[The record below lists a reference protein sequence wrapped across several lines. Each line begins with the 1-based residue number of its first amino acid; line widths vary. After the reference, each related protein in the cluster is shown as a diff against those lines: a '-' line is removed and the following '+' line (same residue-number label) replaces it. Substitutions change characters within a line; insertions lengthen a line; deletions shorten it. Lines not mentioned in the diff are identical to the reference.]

1 MLVLSRVAE
10 TGVLTSVLAFL
21 LRVVS
26 LARGIRAVL
35 SWDGVIEE
43 EGLNEFAGQ
52 SSAHLFCWAG

>member
-1 MLVLSRVAE
+1 VQGR
-10 TGVLTSVLAFL
+10 GCLT
-21 LRVVS
+21 
-26 LARGIRAVL
+26 RAVL